1 MTQTLVTPE
10 TTGPRQYA
18 VRRPVTVFLTVVL
31 SLGLASL
38 SLCAALRVPM
48 APGILLTAYV
58 GLTGTALLITRWI
71 GGPAAVR
78 DLLRR
83 LIRWRFGL
91 GRWLTVV
98 FALPALTIGVAA
110 ATGTLVAPPRGWL
123 GEAGLYLF
131 ATLIFGALVL
141 NVWEELG
148 WAGFMQDRLAAR
160 HGLLRAALLTAIP
173 FGLVHVPLAFE
184 PGWTPTSAAITIGA
198 VVVFAPFL
206 RYLLGLFYAGT
217 GSLLAVGVLHAAFN
231 ASGALGMVDGG
242 WQQIPALVLLT
253 LAVALF
259 HRRRP
264 A

>member
-1 MTQTLVTPE
+1 
-10 TTGPRQYA
+10 
-18 VRRPVTVFLTVVL
+18 VFLIVVL

-38 SLCAALRVPM
+38 SLCAALGVAMEP
-48 APGILLTAYV
+48 AILLTAYV
-58 GLTGTALLITRWI
+58 GLTGTALLITRWT

-91 GRWLTVV
+91 GRWLVAV

-110 ATGTLVAPPRGWL
+110 ATGTLVAPPKGWL

-148 WAGFMQDRLAAR
+148 WAGFMQDRLAGR

-173 FGLVHVPLAFE
+173 FGLVHVPLAFA
-184 PGWTPTSAAITIGA
+184 PGWTPTSAAVTIGA
-198 VVVFAPFL
+198 VVVFAPFFRIL
-206 RYLLGLFYAGT
+206 IGMYYADT

-231 ASGALGMVDGG
+231 ASGALGVIEGG
-242 WQQIPALVLLT
+242 WQHIPALIVLT
-253 LAVALF
+253 VAVAVA
-259 HRRRP
+259 RRRP